1 MTRRIFPAMS
11 LGVHFALTATQL
23 KKLRAARG
31 DDDAV
36 LEVTSEIEE
45 TWSSGWLAEA
55 DKAWDAMHRALSDG
69 ELTFEGGAKHAP
81 LGLVVL
87 GGESIVEDDDETVV
101 LLEAKGVARAAK
113 ALSALTEQDFRE
125 RYFRLC
131 RGYAPEFGE
140 QDFEYTWGNLQSVR
154 ELFVKAAKAKR
165 AIIFTVSA

>member
-1 MTRRIFPAMS
+1 MS
-11 LGVHFALTATQL
+11 LGVHFALTAPQL
-23 KKLRAARG
+23 KKLLAARG

-36 LEVTSEIEE
+36 LEVAAELEE
-45 TWSSGWLAEA
+45 SWNSGWLAES

-87 GGESIVEDDDETVV
+87 GGESMVEDEDETVV
-101 LLEAKGVARAAK
+101 LLDAKKVARAAK
-113 ALSALTEQDFRE
+113 ALSSLTEQDFHE

-140 QDFEYTWGNLQSVR
+140 EDFAYTWSNLADVR

-165 AIIFTVSA
+165 ALLFTVSA